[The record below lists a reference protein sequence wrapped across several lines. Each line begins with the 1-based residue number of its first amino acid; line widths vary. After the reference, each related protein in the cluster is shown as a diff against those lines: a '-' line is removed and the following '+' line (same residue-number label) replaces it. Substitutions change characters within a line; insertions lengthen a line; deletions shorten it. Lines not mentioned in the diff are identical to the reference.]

1 MIFPL
6 AGILLGAILG
16 AFQAKRKGGKTMDM
30 LQWGSVLAIVFGL
43 IGLFILIYVDRS
55 MATAVAG

>member
-6 AGILLGAILG
+6 AGILLGALLG

-30 LQWGSVLAIVFGL
+30 LQWGAVLAIVFGL

>member
-30 LQWGSVLAIVFGL
+30 LQWGAVLAIVFGL